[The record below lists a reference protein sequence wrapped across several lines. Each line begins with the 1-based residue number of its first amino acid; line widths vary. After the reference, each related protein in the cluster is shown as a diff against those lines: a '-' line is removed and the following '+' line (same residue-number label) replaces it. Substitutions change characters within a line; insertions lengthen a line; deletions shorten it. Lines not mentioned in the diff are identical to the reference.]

1 LSISHGSR
9 RMYANLNKI
18 IQLFH

>member
-1 LSISHGSR
+1 
-9 RMYANLNKI
+9 MYANLNKI